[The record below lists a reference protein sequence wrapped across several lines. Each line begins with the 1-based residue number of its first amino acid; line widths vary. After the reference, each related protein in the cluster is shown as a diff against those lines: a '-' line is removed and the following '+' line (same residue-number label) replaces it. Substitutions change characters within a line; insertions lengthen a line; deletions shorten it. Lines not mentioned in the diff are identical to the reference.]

1 MSVQR
6 TREAIKWEK
15 NLLRLE
21 RKDGY
26 TQEQMANKLDV
37 ARTTYTGYENGNFA
51 PSLETALHI
60 KRILR
65 YNNDDIFLIS
75 SDSITNTKINQ
86 WKVGKNVRRRTKKVK
101 TRNQK
106 GNT

>member
-1 MSVQR
+1 
-6 TREAIKWEK
+6 
-15 NLLRLE
+15 
-21 RKDGY
+21 
-26 TQEQMANKLDV
+26 MANKLNV

-75 SDSITNTKINQ
+75 NDSTTNIKIN
-86 WKVGKNVRRRTKKVK
+86 
-101 TRNQK
+101 
-106 GNT
+106 

>member
-1 MSVQR
+1 M
-6 TREAIKWEK
+6 
-15 NLLRLE
+15 RLE
-21 RKDGY
+21 KEDGY

-65 YNNDDIFLIS
+65 YSNDDIFLIS
-75 SDSITNTKINQ
+75 NDSTTNIKAD
-86 WKVGKNVRRRTKKVK
+86 
-101 TRNQK
+101 
-106 GNT
+106 